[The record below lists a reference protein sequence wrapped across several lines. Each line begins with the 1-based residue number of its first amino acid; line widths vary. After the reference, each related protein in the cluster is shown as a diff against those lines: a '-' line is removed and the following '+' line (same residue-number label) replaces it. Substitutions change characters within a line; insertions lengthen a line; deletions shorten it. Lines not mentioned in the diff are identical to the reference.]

1 MKREW
6 RLSFLFI
13 ISVLALLTFWN
24 YQNRV
29 YDWDMPG
36 YMGCMYTS
44 EFPNSP
50 DKVRILTYEEIKK
63 EAPAEHYTDIIGIKQ
78 WDIPRQYFVK
88 NTQSFIE
95 QLPYFQIKVGY
106 ILVITLFYKLGFTAP
121 MAVLFTS
128 LISYFFSGILLFY
141 ILKLLFPKKYWL
153 AVLLTIATMLLPPMT
168 YMSRVSTPDMFIFQF
183 MLIFMIGLIKK
194 WNKWGMFALLFGIT
208 FIRPD
213 YITFTLTYI
222 MSVFFFHY
230 FREKKIDISFIAQG
244 IVLLAMYLAII
255 KFYHYPGWKDLFYD
269 TFIDRRPIISTHPI
283 DVSLKDYLSI
293 IYIKIIYFKK
303 VTLSLAIMIGV
314 IFWRSKDAW
323 VRIISVLFLVNVYI
337 KFFFF
342 PQSAALRFFFPFIFP
357 VFIMMLYV
365 LSKKYNDLKLG
376 KIT

>member
-6 RLSFLFI
+6 KLSFLFI

-88 NTQSFIE
+88 NTQSFTE

-106 ILVITLFYKLGFTAP
+106 ILVITLFYKLGLSSP

-153 AVLLTIATMLLPPMT
+153 AVLLTIAAMLLPPMT

-183 MLIFMIGLIKK
+183 MLIFMIGLLKK
-194 WNKWGMFALLFGIT
+194 WNQWAMFVLLFAIT

-222 MSVFFFHY
+222 ITVFFFRY
-230 FREKKIDISFIAQG
+230 FQEKKIDVSFIVQG
-244 IVLLAMYLAII
+244 TVLLVMYLAII
-255 KFYHYPGWKDLFYD
+255 KLYHYPGWKDLFYD

-283 DVSLKDYLSI
+283 NVSLKDYLSI

-303 VTLSLAIMIGV
+303 VTLSLAIMIGM

-376 KIT
+376 KIA

>member
-6 RLSFLFI
+6 KLSFLFI

-63 EAPAEHYTDIIGIKQ
+63 EAPAEHYTDIIGINQ

-88 NTQSFIE
+88 NTQSFTE

-106 ILVITLFYKLGFTAP
+106 ILVITLFYKLGLSSP

-153 AVLLTIATMLLPPMT
+153 AVLLTIAAMLLPPMT

-183 MLIFMIGLIKK
+183 MLIFMIGLLKK
-194 WNKWGMFALLFGIT
+194 WNQWAMFVLLFAIT

-222 MSVFFFHY
+222 ITVFFFRY
-230 FREKKIDISFIAQG
+230 FQEKKIDVSFIVQG
-244 IVLLAMYLAII
+244 TVLLVMYLAII
-255 KFYHYPGWKDLFYD
+255 KLYHYPGWKDLFYD

-283 DVSLKDYLSI
+283 NVSLKDYLSI

-303 VTLSLAIMIGV
+303 VTLSLAIMIGM

-376 KIT
+376 KIA